1 MRSIDFEGGAAAP
14 FPDGMFGQ
22 TDVAMDRDIHL
33 AEAFFPELA
42 EWGGVLSRLR
52 MPTDLAIRIAIRARQ
67 EEGGDFASALLA
79 AGFFEAGII
88 VQAIAA
94 ELGIKV
100 ATDIA
105 TQRLVLN
112 DEQALALLRRDDARA
127 AIRLIEPDGAVSLLI
142 TPRHLRLEAMRNWL
156 SLRPTSAARLK
167 LADPRLLRAAVLER
181 VRPIL
186 TRTAVAGLSDRF
198 PDMSARTVLT
208 GWQGVVFGGVSIAV
222 PVALIL
228 AYELL
233 LLVLHIL
240 ATIFFF
246 GCVLLRVTAMAAF
259 RKPAPGRSDI
269 PRPGEDAPIF
279 SVLVALYDEAEMVP
293 DLLAAMD
300 RLEWPR
306 SRLEIK
312 LVCEADDVAT
322 LAAIR
327 RHGLPAHVEVV
338 EVPPVEPRTKPKA
351 LAYALPLC
359 AGEYVALY
367 DAEDQPHPM
376 QLAEAWQRFRA
387 GGLDLAV
394 VQAPLEISNKG
405 SGPIALMFGF
415 EYAGLFRGLL
425 PWLAGLR
432 VMLPL
437 GGTSNHFRRS
447 ALDEVGGWDPFN
459 VTEDADL
466 GLRLARFGYRAETIS
481 SPTYE
486 AAPQL
491 FSVWLPQRSRWLKGW
506 AHTWL
511 VHMREPMGL
520 LRQAGPASFL
530 VAQVLFAG
538 MLISVVMHPILLVTL
553 LWSMFHILQDSPDSP
568 LRSFLLTVDIINIVG
583 GYLSFLLLGWQASS
597 PRERSDFWKVVL
609 LTPVY
614 WVMMSWAGWRAIWK
628 LWRLPHQWEKTHNER
643 AAARQFADGQPAQAS
658 I

>member
-1 MRSIDFEGGAAAP
+1 MRSIDFEGGATAP

-42 EWGGVLSRLR
+42 EWSGILSRLR
-52 MPTDLAIRIAIRARQ
+52 VPTGLAIRIAIRARE
-67 EEGGDFASALLA
+67 EEGGDFASALFA
-79 AGFFEAGII
+79 ADVFEPGT
-88 VQAIAA
+88 VMKAIAA
-94 ELGIKV
+94 ELGLKV

-105 TQRLVLN
+105 AQRLVLS
-112 DEQALALLRRDDARA
+112 DEQALALLRRDDTRA
-127 AIRLIEPDGAVSLLI
+127 PIRQIEPDGTVSYLV
-142 TPRHLRLEAMRNWL
+142 TPRRLKPEALRNWL
-156 SLRPTSAARLK
+156 SLRPSSASRLK
-167 LADPRLLRAAVLER
+167 LVDPTLLRAAVLQR
-181 VRPIL
+181 VRPL
-186 TRTAVAGLSDRF
+186 LARTAVAGLSDRF

-208 GWQGVVFGGVSIAV
+208 GWQGVVFGGISIAV
-222 PVALIL
+222 PVGLLLAL
-228 AYELL
+228 ELL
-233 LLVLHIL
+233 LLILHIL
-240 ATIFFF
+240 ATVFFF
-246 GCVLLRVTAMAAF
+246 GCVLLRLTAMAAF
-259 RKPAPGRSDI
+259 RKPAADRSEV
-269 PRPGEDAPIF
+269 PFPGEDAPIF
-279 SVLVALYDEAEMVP
+279 SVLVALRDEAELVP
-293 DLLAAMD
+293 DVLAAMD

-306 SRLEIK
+306 SRFEVK
-312 LVCEADDVAT
+312 LVCEADDAAT

-338 EVPPVEPRTKPKA
+338 EVPPIEPRTKPKA

-387 GGLDLAV
+387 GGPDLAV
-394 VQAPLEISNKG
+394 VQAPLEISNRG

-447 ALDEVGGWDPFN
+447 ALDAVGGWDPFN

-466 GLRLARFGYRAETIS
+466 GMRLARFGYRAETIS
-481 SPTYE
+481 CPTYE
-486 AAPQL
+486 AAPL
-491 FSVWLPQRSRWLKGW
+491 AFNVWLPQRSRWLKGW

-520 LRQAGPASFL
+520 LRQTGPASFL

-538 MLISVVMHPILLVTL
+538 MLVSAVLHPVLLATL
-553 LWSMFHILQDSPDSP
+553 VWNAFHILQDSPDSS
-568 LRSFLLTVDIINIVG
+568 LRSLLLVVDVVNIVG

-597 PRERSDFWKVVL
+597 PRERADFWKVVL
-609 LTPVY
+609 LTPAY
-614 WVMMSWAGWRAIWK
+614 WVMMSCAGWRAMWK
-628 LWRLPHQWEKTHNER
+628 LWRRPHQWEKTHHER
-643 AAARQFADGQPAQAS
+643 AAARQFADGPPVRVF